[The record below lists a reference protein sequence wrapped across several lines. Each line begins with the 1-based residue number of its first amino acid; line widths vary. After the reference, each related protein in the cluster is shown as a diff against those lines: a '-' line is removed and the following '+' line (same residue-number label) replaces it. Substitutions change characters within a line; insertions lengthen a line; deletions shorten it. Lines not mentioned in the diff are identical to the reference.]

1 MDGLYQDLI
10 IMAFISVCGSWVIY
24 MIHKTNIAISDLRD
38 HFDKLACLTDI
49 SKMQEDIISLK
60 QGLINLNAKINN
72 NEEWA
77 VKTTSDLNSITKKL
91 VEYVNPDDI
100 ARAIRETD
108 A

>member
-1 MDGLYQDLI
+1 MLTI
-10 IMAFISVCGSWVIY
+10 FVCGAYIIY
-24 MIHKTNIAISDLRD
+24 MYYRLNAAINELKY
-38 HFDKLACLTDI
+38 HFDKLACLKDI

-72 NEEWA
+72 NEKWA
-77 VKTTSDLNSITKKL
+77 VRTTSDLNMITKKL

-100 ARAIRETD
+100 AKALRENN